1 MPTQRQNDEDNRLS
15 RRRQQLKREVNYL
28 SENILSSNQQEYLE
42 QLRQYVAS
50 GGITS
55 TKERKE
61 RKREIAEIEE
71 FVNQQ
76 QEKINQETQAK
87 FQREG
92 LELPSNVG
100 RTSKTDGNRR
110 DVSQES
116 TDTRTDQEM
125 DRRERE
131 AGLFLAGNDPLSG
144 RKRLDNL
151 PSTIEE
157 RERAAGLFDTIS
169 GREGFNTEEQGEQ
182 EGQGGQEETVKPN
195 EEEEDQFGTIGVILC
210 INGRPHRASIFG
222 QVGAKLES

>member
-1 MPTQRQNDEDNRLS
+1 MPTQRQNDEKNRLS
-15 RRRQQLKREVNYL
+15 KRRQELKREFSYL

-42 QLRQYVAS
+42 YLRELLAS

-55 TKERKE
+55 TKERKK
-61 RKREIAEIEE
+61 RKQEIAELEE
-71 FVNQQ
+71 FINQQ

-116 TDTRTDQEM
+116 TDTRIDQDM

-144 RKRLDNL
+144 RERLDNL

-157 RERAAGLFDTIS
+157 RERAAGLVDTTR
-169 GREGFNTEEQGEQ
+169 GREGFDT
-182 EGQGGQEETVKPN
+182 EGQGGQEDTVKPN
-195 EEEEDQFGTIGVILC
+195 EEEEDQFGSIGVILC

>member
-1 MPTQRQNDEDNRLS
+1 MPTQRQNDEKNRLS
-15 RRRQQLKREVNYL
+15 KRRQELKREFSYL

-42 QLRQYVAS
+42 YLRELLAS

-55 TKERKE
+55 TKERKK
-61 RKREIAEIEE
+61 RKQEIAELEE
-71 FVNQQ
+71 FINQQ

-116 TDTRTDQEM
+116 TDTRIDQDM

-144 RKRLDNL
+144 RERLDNL

-157 RERAAGLFDTIS
+157 RERAAGLTDTTS
-169 GREGFNTEEQGEQ
+169 GREGFDTK
-182 EGQGGQEETVKPN
+182 GQGGQEDTVKPN
-195 EEEEDQFGTIGVILC
+195 QEEEDQFGTIGVILC
-210 INGRPHRASIFG
+210 INGRPHRASILG

>member
-1 MPTQRQNDEDNRLS
+1 MPTQRQNDEKNRLS
-15 RRRQQLKREVNYL
+15 KRRQELKREFSYL

-42 QLRQYVAS
+42 YLRELLAS

-55 TKERKE
+55 TKERKK
-61 RKREIAEIEE
+61 RKQEIAELEE
-71 FVNQQ
+71 FINQQ

-116 TDTRTDQEM
+116 TDTRIDQDM

-144 RKRLDNL
+144 RERLDNL

-157 RERAAGLFDTIS
+157 RDRAAGLTDTTS
-169 GREGFNTEEQGEQ
+169 GREGFD
-182 EGQGGQEETVKPN
+182 TVKPN
-195 EEEEDQFGTIGVILC
+195 QEEEDQFGTIGVILC
-210 INGRPHRASIFG
+210 INGRPHRASIYG